1 MGSQFN
7 TPWFTMVELFKWSN
21 CEQFHWR
28 YLTRVQFIKHWQLTL
43 IKTLAINSSSFI
55 RRKRWNQV
63 CNYQSNIKLQLSVC
77 SRPDSK
83 IIAVGLQESQWVIQF
98 CSLYKIRV
106 AHHNSNKF
114 TMISNI
120 ISKLHYMNSLLLS
133 VIAFN
138 QCLKKCKV
146 VMKIVDWTG
155 LPY

>member
-1 MGSQFN
+1 MVYYGRTVQMIKLWTVSLKIFN
-7 TPWFTMVELFKWSN
+7 PSSIYK
-21 CEQFHWR
+21 
-28 YLTRVQFIKHWQLTL
+28 TL
-43 IKTLAINSSSFI
+43 AINSYKTLAINSSSFI

-83 IIAVGLQESQWVIQF
+83 IIAVGLQESQWVTQF